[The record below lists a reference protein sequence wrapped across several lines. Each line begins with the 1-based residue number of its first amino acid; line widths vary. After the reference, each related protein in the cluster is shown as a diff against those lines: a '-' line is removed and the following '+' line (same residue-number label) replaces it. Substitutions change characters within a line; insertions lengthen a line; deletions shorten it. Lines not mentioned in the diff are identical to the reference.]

1 MTTDSVTV
9 KAFPRPQTIF
19 TRDPQLRAIGH
30 QLEQSVLE
38 QAKMGPVVYPP
49 RSIDEAI
56 GYLGDEGGRILVG
69 EGIWT
74 FHEQLVITRPNVHIQ
89 AVSPQKTV
97 FINKI
102 TDAVSANQVMI
113 VAEGD
118 EFVIDGVRF
127 INEENGQH
135 QVKITGDHAT
145 VRNCVFEKF
154 AAGCI
159 VFGGDYAK
167 LEGNRFIDGTSGYNM
182 ALFSSS
188 HNIISNNI
196 FADTTAATQLY
207 LSDTVDKTV
216 IVGNVL
222 DWTAGVIGSPVRGTG
237 MQTAATLALMNVIQT
252 GNITDTT

>member
-19 TRDPQLRAIGH
+19 TRDPQLRAIGQ

-74 FHEQLVITRPNVHIQ
+74 FYEQLVITRPNVHIQ

-97 FINKI
+97 FVNKI
-102 TDAVSANQVMI
+102 DDAVSANEVMI
-113 VAEGD
+113 VVEGD
-118 EFVIDGVRF
+118 EFIIDGVRF
-127 INEENGQH
+127 INEENSQH

-145 VRNCVFEKF
+145 IRNCVFEKF
-154 AAGCI
+154 YAGST
-159 VFGGDYAK
+159 VLGGDYARI
-167 LEGNRFIDGTSGYNM
+167 EGNRFLDGTGGYNL

-188 HNIISNNI
+188 HNTIANNI
-196 FADTTAATQLY
+196 FPDTTGTQLY
-207 LSDTVDKTV
+207 LSDSVYKTV
-216 IVGNVL
+216 IVGNVF
-222 DWTAGVIGSPVRGTG
+222 DWSSGTVSIKRTTGVQS
-237 MQTAATLALMNVIQT
+237 AADIATMNVVDASNVT
-252 GNITDTT
+252 ER